1 VPWYVTRS
9 FSIANVCEIIDRVQA
24 VGYVQRL
31 DSTSNRYD
39 PKTPSHPR
47 APTSISLPT
56 AKRTWEQSGRPIA
69 PWYVTRSSSI
79 ANVCEIIDRVHA
91 VGYVQRL
98 DSTGNLDD
106 PKIPSHQRTPT
117 SISLPTAKRTWEQSG
132 RPIAPWYVTRS
143 SSIANVCEIIDRVQA
158 VKIQGIFYKDRFT
171 YPTENLPPLER
182 LRIPKT
188 SRLCPLNQQIMLAIF
203 EPANYSCVVCIRILL
218 CLAAP

>member
-1 VPWYVTRS
+1 MPWYVTRS

-47 APTSISLPT
+47 A
-56 AKRTWEQSGRPIA
+56 
-69 PWYVTRSSSI
+69 
-79 ANVCEIIDRVHA
+79 
-91 VGYVQRL
+91 
-98 DSTGNLDD
+98 
-106 PKIPSHQRTPT
+106 PT